1 MAMSMSMAM
10 LSSHSLK
17 ASPLQNL
24 SSKLF
29 NVSSAVFA
37 SSRIKFQ
44 AKAPMNFNCL
54 LKNDAVYEDL
64 PAVGE
69 DLPPDYEEWTPKK
82 DPKDRRRAGILL
94 HPTSFRG
101 PHGIGDLGEETF
113 CFLDWLHEA
122 GCSVWQ
128 VLPLVPPGRK
138 GNEDGSPYAGQDAN
152 CGNTLLISLEE
163 LVKDGLLMKEEL
175 PKPVDADRVDFSTV
189 ADIKDPL
196 IAKAAERLIL
206 SEGELKNHFEDFRR
220 DPEISK
226 AVTFLY
232 FLDEGISYRLGYGC
246 QSESGF
252 CFDLK
257 LSKNSTFFNWNY
269 DLESPPQALF
279 YHVGLKKS
287 ELIPVGIILNV
298 EEFVAELSC
307 RKEDLPTIYLGLLL
321 EAPIS
326 QGLVGIQWKSGSTR
340 CWLCEKGST
349 FLRVGDSLSS
359 NNTLSSLPIYH
370 MSPFVMS
377 MKAGENW
384 GFILKYESLW
394 KWVIVGKYGKKEW
407 GWSYQESRVDFGVE
421 SLKVERVEAFIL
433 RLKVKVVNRDVE
445 DKMDWMDAKKYWLED
460 SAYFAAIDETLNT
473 ISWYDWPE
481 PLKNRHLSALEEIYQ
496 SKRDFIN
503 IFIAQQF
510 LFQRQWQKVRNYAQM
525 KGIKIM
531 GDMPIYVGYHSADVW
546 ANKKHFLLN
555 KSGFPLLVSGVP
567 PDAFSETGQLWGRTL
582 VKLLSGLWMRTS
594 SRSPLYDWKAMERD
608 RFSWWIRRI
617 RRAQNIYDEF
627 RIDHFRGFAGYWAVP
642 SEAKFAMDGQW
653 KMGPGKSLFDA
664 IFRAV
669 GKINIVAE
677 DLGVITEDVIQLRKY
692 IRAPGMAVLQFG
704 FGSDADNPH
713 LPHNHEQNEVVYT
726 GTHDND
732 TTRGW
737 WDILEQEEKSNVLKY
752 VTVTG
757 EDDISWALIQAALSS
772 VAQTAI
778 IPMQDVLGL
787 GNSARMNI
795 PATQSWSGFGRFVE
809 GKPLGS
815 NQILG

>member
-29 NVSSAVFA
+29 NVSSAVFV

-101 PHGIGDLGEETF
+101 PHGIGDLGEEAF

-206 SEGELKNHFEDFRR
+206 SKGELKNHFEDFRR
-220 DPEISK
+220 DPEIS
-226 AVTFLY
+226 
-232 FLDEGISYRLGYGC
+232 
-246 QSESGF
+246 
-252 CFDLK
+252 
-257 LSKNSTFFNWNY
+257 N
-269 DLESPPQALF
+269 
-279 YHVGLKKS
+279 
-287 ELIPVGIILNV
+287 
-298 EEFVAELSC
+298 
-307 RKEDLPTIYLGLLL
+307 
-321 EAPIS
+321 
-326 QGLVGIQWKSGSTR
+326 
-340 CWLCEKGST
+340 
-349 FLRVGDSLSS
+349 
-359 NNTLSSLPIYH
+359 
-370 MSPFVMS
+370 
-377 MKAGENW
+377 
-384 GFILKYESLW
+384 
-394 KWVIVGKYGKKEW
+394 
-407 GWSYQESRVDFGVE
+407 
-421 SLKVERVEAFIL
+421 
-433 RLKVKVVNRDVE
+433 
-445 DKMDWMDAKKYWLED
+445 WLED

-546 ANKKHFLLN
+546 ANKKYFLLN

-567 PDAFSETGQLWGRTL
+567 PDAFSETGQLWG
-582 VKLLSGLWMRTS
+582 
-594 SRSPLYDWKAMERD
+594 SPLYDWKAMERE

-664 IFRAV
+664 IFKAV
-669 GKINIVAE
+669 GKINIIAE

-795 PATQSWSGFGRFVE
+795 PATQSGNWGWRLPSSMSFDDLESEAKKLRDLLSIYGR
-809 GKPLGS
+809 L
-815 NQILG
+815 

>member
-101 PHGIGDLGEETF
+101 PHGIGDLGEEAF

-220 DPEISK
+220 DPEIS
-226 AVTFLY
+226 
-232 FLDEGISYRLGYGC
+232 
-246 QSESGF
+246 
-252 CFDLK
+252 
-257 LSKNSTFFNWNY
+257 N
-269 DLESPPQALF
+269 
-279 YHVGLKKS
+279 
-287 ELIPVGIILNV
+287 
-298 EEFVAELSC
+298 
-307 RKEDLPTIYLGLLL
+307 
-321 EAPIS
+321 
-326 QGLVGIQWKSGSTR
+326 
-340 CWLCEKGST
+340 
-349 FLRVGDSLSS
+349 
-359 NNTLSSLPIYH
+359 
-370 MSPFVMS
+370 
-377 MKAGENW
+377 
-384 GFILKYESLW
+384 
-394 KWVIVGKYGKKEW
+394 
-407 GWSYQESRVDFGVE
+407 
-421 SLKVERVEAFIL
+421 
-433 RLKVKVVNRDVE
+433 
-445 DKMDWMDAKKYWLED
+445 WLED

-546 ANKKHFLLN
+546 ANKKYFLLN

-567 PDAFSETGQLWGRTL
+567 PDAFSETGQLWG
-582 VKLLSGLWMRTS
+582 
-594 SRSPLYDWKAMERD
+594 SPLYDWKAMERE

-664 IFRAV
+664 IFKAV
-669 GKINIVAE
+669 GKINIIAE

-795 PATQSWSGFGRFVE
+795 PATQSGNWSWRLPSSMSFDDLESEAKKLRDLLSIYGR
-809 GKPLGS
+809 L
-815 NQILG
+815 

>member
-101 PHGIGDLGEETF
+101 PHGIGDLGEEAF

-220 DPEISK
+220 DPEIS
-226 AVTFLY
+226 
-232 FLDEGISYRLGYGC
+232 
-246 QSESGF
+246 
-252 CFDLK
+252 
-257 LSKNSTFFNWNY
+257 N
-269 DLESPPQALF
+269 
-279 YHVGLKKS
+279 
-287 ELIPVGIILNV
+287 
-298 EEFVAELSC
+298 
-307 RKEDLPTIYLGLLL
+307 
-321 EAPIS
+321 
-326 QGLVGIQWKSGSTR
+326 
-340 CWLCEKGST
+340 
-349 FLRVGDSLSS
+349 
-359 NNTLSSLPIYH
+359 
-370 MSPFVMS
+370 
-377 MKAGENW
+377 
-384 GFILKYESLW
+384 
-394 KWVIVGKYGKKEW
+394 
-407 GWSYQESRVDFGVE
+407 
-421 SLKVERVEAFIL
+421 
-433 RLKVKVVNRDVE
+433 
-445 DKMDWMDAKKYWLED
+445 WLED

-546 ANKKHFLLN
+546 ANKKYFLLN

-567 PDAFSETGQLWGRTL
+567 PDAFSETGQLWG
-582 VKLLSGLWMRTS
+582 
-594 SRSPLYDWKAMERD
+594 SPLYDWKAMERE

-669 GKINIVAE
+669 GKINIIAE

-795 PATQSWSGFGRFVE
+795 PATQSGNWGWRLPSSMSFDDLESEAKKLRDLLSIYGR
-809 GKPLGS
+809 L
-815 NQILG
+815 

>member
-101 PHGIGDLGEETF
+101 PHGIGDLGEEAF

-206 SEGELKNHFEDFRR
+206 SKGELKNHFEDFRR
-220 DPEISK
+220 DPEIS
-226 AVTFLY
+226 
-232 FLDEGISYRLGYGC
+232 
-246 QSESGF
+246 
-252 CFDLK
+252 
-257 LSKNSTFFNWNY
+257 N
-269 DLESPPQALF
+269 
-279 YHVGLKKS
+279 
-287 ELIPVGIILNV
+287 
-298 EEFVAELSC
+298 
-307 RKEDLPTIYLGLLL
+307 
-321 EAPIS
+321 
-326 QGLVGIQWKSGSTR
+326 
-340 CWLCEKGST
+340 
-349 FLRVGDSLSS
+349 
-359 NNTLSSLPIYH
+359 
-370 MSPFVMS
+370 
-377 MKAGENW
+377 
-384 GFILKYESLW
+384 
-394 KWVIVGKYGKKEW
+394 
-407 GWSYQESRVDFGVE
+407 
-421 SLKVERVEAFIL
+421 
-433 RLKVKVVNRDVE
+433 
-445 DKMDWMDAKKYWLED
+445 WLED

-567 PDAFSETGQLWGRTL
+567 PDAFSETGQLWG
-582 VKLLSGLWMRTS
+582 
-594 SRSPLYDWKAMERD
+594 SPLYDWKAMERE

-664 IFRAV
+664 IFKAV
-669 GKINIVAE
+669 GKINIIAE

-795 PATQSWSGFGRFVE
+795 PATQSGNWGWRLPSSMSFDDLESEAKKLRDLLSIYGR
-809 GKPLGS
+809 L
-815 NQILG
+815 

>member
-101 PHGIGDLGEETF
+101 PHGIGDLGEEAF

-220 DPEISK
+220 DPEIS
-226 AVTFLY
+226 
-232 FLDEGISYRLGYGC
+232 
-246 QSESGF
+246 
-252 CFDLK
+252 
-257 LSKNSTFFNWNY
+257 N
-269 DLESPPQALF
+269 
-279 YHVGLKKS
+279 
-287 ELIPVGIILNV
+287 
-298 EEFVAELSC
+298 
-307 RKEDLPTIYLGLLL
+307 
-321 EAPIS
+321 
-326 QGLVGIQWKSGSTR
+326 
-340 CWLCEKGST
+340 
-349 FLRVGDSLSS
+349 
-359 NNTLSSLPIYH
+359 
-370 MSPFVMS
+370 
-377 MKAGENW
+377 
-384 GFILKYESLW
+384 
-394 KWVIVGKYGKKEW
+394 
-407 GWSYQESRVDFGVE
+407 
-421 SLKVERVEAFIL
+421 
-433 RLKVKVVNRDVE
+433 
-445 DKMDWMDAKKYWLED
+445 WLED

-546 ANKKHFLLN
+546 ANKKYFLLN

-567 PDAFSETGQLWGRTL
+567 PDAFSETGQLWG
-582 VKLLSGLWMRTS
+582 
-594 SRSPLYDWKAMERD
+594 SPLYDWKAMERE

-664 IFRAV
+664 IFKAV
-669 GKINIVAE
+669 GKINIIAE

-795 PATQSWSGFGRFVE
+795 PATQSGNWGWRLPSSMSFDDLESEAKKLRDLLSIYGR
-809 GKPLGS
+809 L
-815 NQILG
+815 

>member
-101 PHGIGDLGEETF
+101 PHGIGDLGEEAF

-206 SEGELKNHFEDFRR
+206 SKGELKNHFEDFRR
-220 DPEISK
+220 DPEIS
-226 AVTFLY
+226 
-232 FLDEGISYRLGYGC
+232 
-246 QSESGF
+246 
-252 CFDLK
+252 
-257 LSKNSTFFNWNY
+257 N
-269 DLESPPQALF
+269 
-279 YHVGLKKS
+279 
-287 ELIPVGIILNV
+287 
-298 EEFVAELSC
+298 
-307 RKEDLPTIYLGLLL
+307 
-321 EAPIS
+321 
-326 QGLVGIQWKSGSTR
+326 
-340 CWLCEKGST
+340 
-349 FLRVGDSLSS
+349 
-359 NNTLSSLPIYH
+359 
-370 MSPFVMS
+370 
-377 MKAGENW
+377 
-384 GFILKYESLW
+384 
-394 KWVIVGKYGKKEW
+394 
-407 GWSYQESRVDFGVE
+407 
-421 SLKVERVEAFIL
+421 
-433 RLKVKVVNRDVE
+433 
-445 DKMDWMDAKKYWLED
+445 WLED

-546 ANKKHFLLN
+546 ANKKYFLLN

-567 PDAFSETGQLWGRTL
+567 PDAFSETGQLWG
-582 VKLLSGLWMRTS
+582 
-594 SRSPLYDWKAMERD
+594 SPLYDWKAMERE

-664 IFRAV
+664 IFKAV
-669 GKINIVAE
+669 GKINIIAE

-795 PATQSWSGFGRFVE
+795 PATQSGNWSWRLPSSMSFDDLESEAKKLRDLLSIYGR
-809 GKPLGS
+809 L
-815 NQILG
+815 

>member
-44 AKAPMNFNCL
+44 AKAPINFNCL

-206 SEGELKNHFEDFRR
+206 SEGELKNHFEGFRR
-220 DPEISK
+220 DPEIS
-226 AVTFLY
+226 
-232 FLDEGISYRLGYGC
+232 
-246 QSESGF
+246 
-252 CFDLK
+252 
-257 LSKNSTFFNWNY
+257 N
-269 DLESPPQALF
+269 
-279 YHVGLKKS
+279 
-287 ELIPVGIILNV
+287 
-298 EEFVAELSC
+298 
-307 RKEDLPTIYLGLLL
+307 
-321 EAPIS
+321 
-326 QGLVGIQWKSGSTR
+326 
-340 CWLCEKGST
+340 
-349 FLRVGDSLSS
+349 
-359 NNTLSSLPIYH
+359 
-370 MSPFVMS
+370 
-377 MKAGENW
+377 
-384 GFILKYESLW
+384 
-394 KWVIVGKYGKKEW
+394 
-407 GWSYQESRVDFGVE
+407 
-421 SLKVERVEAFIL
+421 
-433 RLKVKVVNRDVE
+433 
-445 DKMDWMDAKKYWLED
+445 WLED

-473 ISWYDWPE
+473 ISWYDWPG

-567 PDAFSETGQLWGRTL
+567 PDAFSETGQLWG
-582 VKLLSGLWMRTS
+582 
-594 SRSPLYDWKAMERD
+594 SPLYDWKAMERD

-617 RRAQNIYDEF
+617 QRAQNIYDEF

-669 GKINIVAE
+669 GKINIIAE

-795 PATQSWSGFGRFVE
+795 PATQSGNWGWRLPSSMSFDDLESEAKKLRDLLSIYGR
-809 GKPLGS
+809 L
-815 NQILG
+815 

>member
-101 PHGIGDLGEETF
+101 PHGIGDLGEEAF

-220 DPEISK
+220 DPEIS
-226 AVTFLY
+226 
-232 FLDEGISYRLGYGC
+232 
-246 QSESGF
+246 
-252 CFDLK
+252 
-257 LSKNSTFFNWNY
+257 N
-269 DLESPPQALF
+269 
-279 YHVGLKKS
+279 
-287 ELIPVGIILNV
+287 
-298 EEFVAELSC
+298 
-307 RKEDLPTIYLGLLL
+307 
-321 EAPIS
+321 
-326 QGLVGIQWKSGSTR
+326 
-340 CWLCEKGST
+340 
-349 FLRVGDSLSS
+349 
-359 NNTLSSLPIYH
+359 
-370 MSPFVMS
+370 
-377 MKAGENW
+377 
-384 GFILKYESLW
+384 
-394 KWVIVGKYGKKEW
+394 
-407 GWSYQESRVDFGVE
+407 
-421 SLKVERVEAFIL
+421 
-433 RLKVKVVNRDVE
+433 
-445 DKMDWMDAKKYWLED
+445 WLED

-567 PDAFSETGQLWGRTL
+567 PDAFSETGQLWG
-582 VKLLSGLWMRTS
+582 
-594 SRSPLYDWKAMERD
+594 SPLYDWKAMERE

-664 IFRAV
+664 IFKAV
-669 GKINIVAE
+669 GKINIIAE

-795 PATQSWSGFGRFVE
+795 PATQSGNWGWRLPSSMSFDDLESEAKKLRDLLSIYGR
-809 GKPLGS
+809 L
-815 NQILG
+815 

>member
-29 NVSSAVFA
+29 NVSSAVFV

-101 PHGIGDLGEETF
+101 PHGIGDLGEEAF

-206 SEGELKNHFEDFRR
+206 SKGELKNHFEDFRR
-220 DPEISK
+220 DPEIS
-226 AVTFLY
+226 
-232 FLDEGISYRLGYGC
+232 
-246 QSESGF
+246 
-252 CFDLK
+252 
-257 LSKNSTFFNWNY
+257 N
-269 DLESPPQALF
+269 
-279 YHVGLKKS
+279 
-287 ELIPVGIILNV
+287 
-298 EEFVAELSC
+298 
-307 RKEDLPTIYLGLLL
+307 
-321 EAPIS
+321 
-326 QGLVGIQWKSGSTR
+326 
-340 CWLCEKGST
+340 
-349 FLRVGDSLSS
+349 
-359 NNTLSSLPIYH
+359 
-370 MSPFVMS
+370 
-377 MKAGENW
+377 
-384 GFILKYESLW
+384 
-394 KWVIVGKYGKKEW
+394 
-407 GWSYQESRVDFGVE
+407 
-421 SLKVERVEAFIL
+421 
-433 RLKVKVVNRDVE
+433 
-445 DKMDWMDAKKYWLED
+445 WLED

-546 ANKKHFLLN
+546 ANKKYFLLN

-567 PDAFSETGQLWGRTL
+567 PDAFSETGQLWG
-582 VKLLSGLWMRTS
+582 
-594 SRSPLYDWKAMERD
+594 SPLYDWKAMERD

-664 IFRAV
+664 IFKAV
-669 GKINIVAE
+669 GKINIIAE

-795 PATQSWSGFGRFVE
+795 PATQSGNWGWRLPSSMSFDDLESEAKKLRDLLSIYGR
-809 GKPLGS
+809 L
-815 NQILG
+815 

>member
-29 NVSSAVFA
+29 NVSSAVFV

-101 PHGIGDLGEETF
+101 PHGIGDLGEEAF

-206 SEGELKNHFEDFRR
+206 SKGELKNHFEDFRR
-220 DPEISK
+220 DPEIS
-226 AVTFLY
+226 
-232 FLDEGISYRLGYGC
+232 
-246 QSESGF
+246 
-252 CFDLK
+252 
-257 LSKNSTFFNWNY
+257 N
-269 DLESPPQALF
+269 
-279 YHVGLKKS
+279 
-287 ELIPVGIILNV
+287 
-298 EEFVAELSC
+298 
-307 RKEDLPTIYLGLLL
+307 
-321 EAPIS
+321 
-326 QGLVGIQWKSGSTR
+326 
-340 CWLCEKGST
+340 
-349 FLRVGDSLSS
+349 
-359 NNTLSSLPIYH
+359 
-370 MSPFVMS
+370 
-377 MKAGENW
+377 
-384 GFILKYESLW
+384 
-394 KWVIVGKYGKKEW
+394 
-407 GWSYQESRVDFGVE
+407 
-421 SLKVERVEAFIL
+421 
-433 RLKVKVVNRDVE
+433 
-445 DKMDWMDAKKYWLED
+445 WLED

-567 PDAFSETGQLWGRTL
+567 PDAFSETGQLWG
-582 VKLLSGLWMRTS
+582 
-594 SRSPLYDWKAMERD
+594 SPLYDWKAMERE

-664 IFRAV
+664 IFKAV
-669 GKINIVAE
+669 GKINIIAE

-795 PATQSWSGFGRFVE
+795 PATQSGNWGWRLPSSMSFDDLESEAKKLRDLLSIYGR
-809 GKPLGS
+809 L
-815 NQILG
+815 

>member
-101 PHGIGDLGEETF
+101 PHGIGDLGEEAF

-206 SEGELKNHFEDFRR
+206 SKGELKNHFEDFRR
-220 DPEISK
+220 DPEIS
-226 AVTFLY
+226 
-232 FLDEGISYRLGYGC
+232 
-246 QSESGF
+246 
-252 CFDLK
+252 
-257 LSKNSTFFNWNY
+257 N
-269 DLESPPQALF
+269 
-279 YHVGLKKS
+279 
-287 ELIPVGIILNV
+287 
-298 EEFVAELSC
+298 
-307 RKEDLPTIYLGLLL
+307 
-321 EAPIS
+321 
-326 QGLVGIQWKSGSTR
+326 
-340 CWLCEKGST
+340 
-349 FLRVGDSLSS
+349 
-359 NNTLSSLPIYH
+359 
-370 MSPFVMS
+370 
-377 MKAGENW
+377 
-384 GFILKYESLW
+384 
-394 KWVIVGKYGKKEW
+394 
-407 GWSYQESRVDFGVE
+407 
-421 SLKVERVEAFIL
+421 
-433 RLKVKVVNRDVE
+433 
-445 DKMDWMDAKKYWLED
+445 WLED

-546 ANKKHFLLN
+546 ANKKYFLLN

-567 PDAFSETGQLWGRTL
+567 PDAFSETGQLWG
-582 VKLLSGLWMRTS
+582 
-594 SRSPLYDWKAMERD
+594 SPLYDWKAMERE

-669 GKINIVAE
+669 GKINIIAE

-795 PATQSWSGFGRFVE
+795 PATQSGNWGWRLPSSMSFDDLESEAKKLRDLLSIYGR
-809 GKPLGS
+809 L
-815 NQILG
+815 